1 MTIKYLKKATKTAS
15 TDDTKTKEIVQNL
28 LKELEK
34 SKEEGCKELTKKF
47 DKYDGEIIVSKEK
60 IEEIKKKL
68 DQKTKDDIR
77 FSYDRVKKFAE
88 AQLKNYGQD
97 FEVELSN
104 GLYAGQKLVP
114 VNTAGC
120 YIPGGR
126 YAHIASA
133 VMSVTTAKVAGVK
146 NIIACSPPKEN
157 IGAHPSII
165 YTADLCGADVILN
178 LGGVPAIAAMTYG
191 LFGNAPADIL
201 VGPGNQFVAE
211 AKRILFGK
219 VGIDLFAGPT
229 EIGIIADETADPEIV
244 AVDLVGQA
252 EHGYNS
258 PAWLYTTSQKLAD
271 TVMKRVPELIDELP
285 EVPRLSAEAA
295 WRDYGEVILCDTNE
309 EMVKVSDDYAPE
321 HLELQT
327 KNLKWFAMPAVAGMA
342 LDLGGIQYTAAP
354 SNGFYMGT
362 EIGSLNLSD
371 KRRYNILPMVA
382 KMMEL
387 DVSEER
393 TLWRDKALVEVNIA
407 VLYSF
412 KKQGVRMLDH
422 HALSEFFM
430 RFNEEE
436 EKMVVD
442 QPTEHRQESIV
453 HTVSDTVMESCA
465 PLMQLMVTL
474 VVRIWPLEYWSPP
487 VMSLCCRGQWM
498 MWRVHRE
505 ESGGKKRGEKRKT
518 NASSVFRFPTCL
530 FQEMRKIDTRCPQI
544 ATLCGLND
552 HKASLTS
559 RLVLCC
565 CCSTQT
571 LQTPQRL
578 LLPFPATC
586 SFWIAPPRLSHALVL
601 WRNFV
606 FQRTIS
612 AT

>member
-15 TDDTKTKEIVQNL
+15 TDDNKTKEIVQNL

-327 KNLKWFAMPAVAGMA
+327 KNLKWFHER
-342 LDLGGIQYTAAP
+342 LKNY
-354 SNGFYMGT
+354 
-362 EIGSLNLSD
+362 GSLFIGEETTVAYGD
-371 KRRYNILPMVA
+371 KCSGTNHILPTKGAGKYTGGLFVG
-382 KMMEL
+382 KFIK
-387 DVSEER
+387 
-393 TLWRDKALVEVNIA
+393 TL
-407 VLYSF
+407 S
-412 KKQGVRMLDH
+412 
-422 HALSEFFM
+422 
-430 RFNEEE
+430 
-436 EKMVVD
+436 
-442 QPTEHRQESIV
+442 
-453 HTVSDTVMESCA
+453 
-465 PLMQLMVTL
+465 
-474 VVRIWPLEYWSPP
+474 
-487 VMSLCCRGQWM
+487 
-498 MWRVHRE
+498 
-505 ESGGKKRGEKRKT
+505 
-518 NASSVFRFPTCL
+518 
-530 FQEMRKIDTRCPQI
+530 
-544 ATLCGLND
+544 
-552 HKASLTS
+552 
-559 RLVLCC
+559 
-565 CCSTQT
+565 
-571 LQTPQRL
+571 
-578 LLPFPATC
+578 
-586 SFWIAPPRLSHALVL
+586 
-601 WRNFV
+601 
-606 FQRTIS
+606 FQRMTKESTKEVGAAAARIS
-612 AT
+612 RYEGMEAHARTGDVRLRKYGYSN